1 MSNDLPPRG
10 GAVETPHDLVSD
22 FIAQR
27 KDWIAMFNRSVRP
40 ALFAGLGTSFILLG
54 LMMASAFGVA
64 LWRAALALPVG
75 DMTVG
80 IGPLLVTAVPL
91 LLAQSHRFQEKR
103 AGVVG

>member
-1 MSNDLPPRG
+1 
-10 GAVETPHDLVSD
+10 
-22 FIAQR
+22 
-27 KDWIAMFNRSVRP
+27 
-40 ALFAGLGTSFILLG
+40 
-54 LMMASAFGVA
+54 MASAFGVA